1 MKELM
6 YEERKE
12 KNIMNEKKRY
22 NSLGYTYDPG
32 RTREIKKNEKAGQN
46 GARIAEKTSSANK

>member
-1 MKELM
+1 M
-6 YEERKE
+6 YAGRKE

-32 RTREIKKNEKAGQN
+32 RTREIQKNEKAGQN